1 MNDRAATALRAQIRD
16 KVAAA
21 GTSFYWAMRLL
32 PEARREAMYAIY
44 AFCREVDD
52 IADSD
57 ARAEDKR
64 VGLDEW
70 RLEIDA
76 IFAGTSKLPLGRVL
90 AEEVA
95 RFHLRRD
102 DFRAII
108 DGMEMDAREAIQ
120 APTLATLDLYC
131 DRVASAVG
139 RLSVRAFGV
148 DSPDGDRVAHHLGR
162 ALQLTNILRDL
173 AEDAAR
179 DRLYLPRE
187 YLLDAGIIATE
198 PDEVL
203 GHAHLGQVCDQLADL
218 AETHFIAARASMARC
233 PRRAM
238 RPARAMGAVYHA
250 QLVKLRERGWVR
262 LGEPIKLA
270 KPVKLWLALR
280 HGLI

>member
-1 MNDRAATALRAQIRD
+1 MSDHAATALRGQIRD

-52 IADSD
+52 IADSE
-57 ARAEDKR
+57 ASAEDKR
-64 VGLDEW
+64 IALDEW

-76 IFAGTSKLPLGRVL
+76 VFAGTSKLPLGSIL
-90 AEEVA
+90 AEDAA
-95 RFHLRRD
+95 RFHLRRE
-102 DFRAII
+102 DFIAII

-139 RLSVRAFGV
+139 RLSVRAFGAE
-148 DSPDGDRVAHHLGR
+148 SADGDRVAHHLGR

-173 AEDAAR
+173 AEDAER

-203 GHAHLGQVCDQLADL
+203 RHAQLGQACDHLAEL
-218 AETHFIAARASMARC
+218 AETHFMAARAAMAKC

-262 LGEPIKLA
+262 LTEPIKLA